1 MSIRLSARSSA
12 SVVGVGIRIAMLVV
26 ATVVA
31 AIVVHVAVV
40 VAGTGAALVST
51 TYVRATVAIAATA

>member
-26 ATVVA
+26 ATVVST
-31 AIVVHVAVV
+31 VLVHVAVV
-40 VAGTGAALVST
+40 VAGTGAALVGS
-51 TYVRATVAIAATA
+51 TYVRATVAIAATV